1 MNIVRQMSKLKLP
14 TLLAIT
20 DNPAVRFWI
29 KKHLDEEFFIID
41 ASKKHAALT
50 VAHTTAFD
58 FVIVDSE
65 FEDCNAI
72 DLARELNQILKTLT
86 PILLITGR
94 LKKSYLDAAKE
105 AGVTDFLSNQLD
117 PEELQTRIATIRKG
131 HSLREKTQFASSAL
145 SQQKRDRSG
154 TYLKNRVL
162 VQSQALKILKEA
174 KKEGVPITALIL
186 QIDHFD
192 ELQTRFENLI
202 AEKILIP
209 LADLI
214 SRLLK
219 KTDHLIPS
227 TEGRFVILMTSATV
241 ENGRALAEKMK
252 KEIHTQISIPN
263 ESGPLHLTASI
274 VVSSLEGTE
283 TDFNRMVDSSV
294 KSLKKAQDLI
304 ISIDTESP

>member
-1 MNIVRQMSKLKLP
+1 MSKLKLP
-14 TLLAIT
+14 TLLAVT

-41 ASKKHAALT
+41 APKKHTALT

-58 FVIVDSE
+58 FVIIDSE
-65 FEDCNAI
+65 FEDCDAI
-72 DLARELNQILKTLT
+72 ELSRELNQILKTLT

-105 AGVTDFLSNQLD
+105 AGITDFLSNQLD
-117 PEELQTRIATIRKG
+117 PEELQTRIGTIRKG
-131 HSLREKTQFASSAL
+131 HSLREKTQDASSAL
-145 SQQKRDRSG
+145 SQQRAGRSG
-154 TYLKNRVL
+154 AYLKNRVL
-162 VQSQALKILKEA
+162 VQSQALKVLKEA

-186 QIDHFD
+186 QIDRFK
-192 ELQTRFENLI
+192 ELQTHFGDSI
-202 AEKILIP
+202 AEKVLLP
-209 LADLI
+209 FSDLI
-214 SRLLK
+214 SRILK

-227 TEGRFVILMTSATV
+227 TEGRFIVLMTSATP
-241 ENGRALAEKMK
+241 ENGRALAEKIK
-252 KEIHTQISIPN
+252 KEIHSQISIPT
-263 ESGPLHLTASI
+263 ESGPLQLTASI

-283 TDFNRMVDSSV
+283 SDFNRMVDSSV